1 MLTTNPNQKPNH
13 YNPLLFKRLTR
24 FYPLLVRIIAFF
36 PNKAYTLL
44 PLSFFTRKRVENTPR
59 AFLRIFR
66 FIPNQSLRLSPKTL
80 LLLEMCWLAFLV
92 SILLSLQI
100 ILTTPHPLSLQGA
113 AGDEAISSHY
123 PVIARSKAT
132 KQSQP

>member
-92 SILLSLQI
+92 SILLGLQI

-113 AGDEAISSHY
+113 AGDETISSHY